1 MGRTPLG
8 SWVIIGVMAR
18 IGDYATAPDVAP
30 AGWVTAG
37 LRGFAASVVSV
48 VPAGFPAYARIFH
61 PAQRRDGV
69 DWKPVSWREVASAN
83 GRVAH
88 RTMQWCSL
96 VGCCSLSG
104 DDCRPQPGVWDV
116 EPATG
121 DLPRDLAIVLAEVL
135 AEQTTTSQ
143 RCWFA
148 VWDGFG
154 DLAVPDDEDARSFA
168 VPQRR
173 MLLLAGAIGA
183 VGASSLSVAPGWQ
196 SPNLWWPDDQAWCVG
211 TEIDLMSTYVGGS
224 RGCVRAI
231 VEHRQ
236 LEAAAV
242 ESSDGIAADTDAIN
256 PSVHQPPAPT
266 GAHGRRA
273 GRPSQR

>member
-1 MGRTPLG
+1 LG

-37 LRGFAASVVSV
+37 LRGFAASVASV

-135 AEQTTTSQ
+135 AEQTTTPQ

-173 MLLLAGAIGA
+173 MLLLAGAIRA
-183 VGASSLSVAPGWQ
+183 VGTSSLRVAPGWQ

-236 LEAAAV
+236 VEAAAV

-273 GRPSQR
+273 GRPSRR

>member
-8 SWVIIGVMAR
+8 SWGIIGVMAR

-37 LRGFAASVVSV
+37 LRGVAGSVVSV

-88 RTMQWCSL
+88 RTMQWCRL

-135 AEQTTTSQ
+135 AEQTTTPSDAGL
-143 RCWFA
+143 RSGMALVTWPCPMMRMPGRSRSRSGACCYW
-148 VWDGFG
+148 
-154 DLAVPDDEDARSFA
+154 PARSGPWA
-168 VPQRR
+168 PRR
-173 MLLLAGAIGA
+173 
-183 VGASSLSVAPGWQ
+183 
-196 SPNLWWPDDQAWCVG
+196 
-211 TEIDLMSTYVGGS
+211 
-224 RGCVRAI
+224 
-231 VEHRQ
+231 
-236 LEAAAV
+236 
-242 ESSDGIAADTDAIN
+242 
-256 PSVHQPPAPT
+256 
-266 GAHGRRA
+266 
-273 GRPSQR
+273 

>member
-1 MGRTPLG
+1 LG

-37 LRGFAASVVSV
+37 LRGVAASVVSV

-69 DWKPVSWREVASAN
+69 DWKPGSWREVASAN

-154 DLAVPDDEDARSFA
+154 DLAVPDDEGARSFA

-173 MLLLAGAIGA
+173 MLLLAGANRA

-211 TEIDLMSTYVGGS
+211 TEIDLMSTMS
-224 RGCVRAI
+224 
-231 VEHRQ
+231 
-236 LEAAAV
+236 AAAAGV
-242 ESSDGIAADTDAIN
+242 YGRSLSIDSWRLPRSSQATASPADTDAIN

>member
-1 MGRTPLG
+1 
-8 SWVIIGVMAR
+8 MAR
-18 IGDYATAPDVAP
+18 LGDYATAPDAAP

-37 LRGFAASVVSV
+37 LGGFAASVVSV
-48 VPAGFPAYARIFH
+48 VPAGFAAYARIFH
-61 PAQRRDGV
+61 PARRRHGV

-88 RTMQWCSL
+88 RAMQWCSL
-96 VGCCSLSG
+96 IGCCSQSG
-104 DDCRPQPGVWDV
+104 ADCRPQPGLWDD
-116 EPATG
+116 EPAVG
-121 DLPRDLAIVLAEVL
+121 GLPRDLAIVLGEVL
-135 AEQTTTSQ
+135 AGQTATPR

-173 MLLLAGAIGA
+173 LLLLAGPIGA
-183 VGASSLSVAPGWQ
+183 VGTSSLSVAPGWQ
-196 SPNLWWPDDQAWCVG
+196 SPNLWWPDDRAWCVG

-231 VEHRQ
+231 VEHPR

-242 ESSDGIAADTDAIN
+242 EAGDGVAGDSDAVN
-256 PSVHQPPAPT
+256 PSVHGPPAPA
-266 GAHGRRA
+266 GGHGRRA
-273 GRPSQR
+273 GRRSRR